1 MRIGII
7 GFGYVGQAVAWSHQ
21 YEDLVIRDPK
31 LENSASLDKFINC
44 DAVYICVP
52 SPSTDDGH
60 CDHSILEQVLKEL
73 LFVCVNTA
81 IPIISKVTAP
91 PSVYSRLVKEYPNL
105 VHCPEF
111 LTAANNT
118 ADYMNSEYFV
128 LGGNVEW
135 CTKALKIIQAGVKLT
150 DGRFPMVTI
159 ETAALY
165 KYMMNS
171 YLATKVT
178 FMNEFK
184 MLADRVNVH
193 WDSITHL
200 SVLDG
205 RIGTTHMNVPGPDG
219 KLGWG
224 GGCFPKDVAA
234 IINEAIDADLD
245 FEFMQRVET
254 INNNHRNK
262 NDESIS

>member
-1 MRIGII
+1 
-7 GFGYVGQAVAWSHQ
+7 
-21 YEDLVIRDPK
+21 
-31 LENSASLDKFINC
+31 
-44 DAVYICVP
+44 
-52 SPSTDDGH
+52 
-60 CDHSILEQVLKEL
+60 
-73 LFVCVNTA
+73 
-81 IPIISKVTAP
+81 
-91 PSVYSRLVKEYPNL
+91 
-105 VHCPEF
+105 
-111 LTAANNT
+111 
-118 ADYMNSEYFV
+118 
-128 LGGNVEW
+128 
-135 CTKALKIIQAGVKLT
+135 
-150 DGRFPMVTI
+150 
-159 ETAALY
+159 
-165 KYMMNS
+165 
-171 YLATKVT
+171 
-178 FMNEFK
+178 MNEFK